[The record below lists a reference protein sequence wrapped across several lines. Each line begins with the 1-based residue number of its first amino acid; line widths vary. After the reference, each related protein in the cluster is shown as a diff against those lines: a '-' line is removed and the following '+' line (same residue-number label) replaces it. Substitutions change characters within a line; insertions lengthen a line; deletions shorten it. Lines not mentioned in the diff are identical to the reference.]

1 MIATAQAIAYWT
13 PTPADLPNVERV
25 ARHYWDSIDAP
36 HRFWVL
42 EAVALLGGAERV
54 LEVGCQSGPNL
65 RALARTWPT
74 MRLDG
79 LEVNPWAIEA
89 GRRYAAEEGFSG
101 LHFHQGALPGALA
114 AWPDR
119 SVDIALS
126 VYCLAYLNGDDI
138 IDTVRD
144 LLRVARKGIVLI
156 EPMTTSQDEA
166 EELTTEG
173 SQYVEW
179 RHDYLGLLHILAT
192 DLPAGHRLHAVVLP
206 RQAVD
211 RLKGVIIVAHRR
223 DDR

>member
-1 MIATAQAIAYWT
+1 MIATAQATAYWT
-13 PTPADLPNVERV
+13 PTAADLPNVERV

-89 GRRYAAEEGFSG
+89 GRRYAADEAFSG

-156 EPMTTSQDEA
+156 EPMTT
-166 EELTTEG
+166 
-173 SQYVEW
+173 W
-179 RHDYLGLLHILAT
+179 HDYLGLLHILAT

-206 RQAVD
+206 RQTVD

-223 DDR
+223 DDL